1 MFNYVPRPVAPPA
14 ELVRSFLTPSS
25 GGGAMV
31 GGSKAEFSI
40 PCGQSSLHL
49 DPTQT
54 VLSYTINNNNAGA
67 MTLDGGGHACIQSL
81 SVFFGSVLIS
91 QIDEFGAL
99 FCLTQDFT
107 TDLDSLRSG
116 GTVRGV
122 ADFALTTL
130 TPTGANIVSAY
141 YARSGAT
148 IAANASLTVALPLM
162 NVLGTLAMKAIPL
175 SQLLDSIRLEV
186 KWAVQGNWG
195 TYVDAPSAATGCTIS
210 NAKLHISQVRLDGAV
225 EKAMI
230 DALNGIV
237 HVPCYDFTSFRSTVA
252 ANSGF
257 ISAQIP
263 VRVSQLSTIFVVLR
277 ESAVTNTFS
286 RKLISQRTKAGMI
299 DYRFRIGSMVI
310 PQSAIDCTNSAAEA
324 RSELARA
331 FGGGVADAAARSCIS
346 ADEYLNGGYAVGLSL
361 AAFPFSDTLSDG
373 LSTQNLHVVFEAKIS
388 PTNPALYV
396 DFYVQSEKMIVCQ
409 NGLMT
414 YEN

>member
-1 MFNYVPRPVAPPA
+1 
-14 ELVRSFLTPSS
+14 
-25 GGGAMV
+25 
-31 GGSKAEFSI
+31 
-40 PCGQSSLHL
+40 
-49 DPTQT
+49 
-54 VLSYTINNNNAGA
+54 
-67 MTLDGGGHACIQSL
+67 
-81 SVFFGSVLIS
+81 
-91 QIDEFGAL
+91 
-99 FCLTQDFT
+99 
-107 TDLDSLRSG
+107 
-116 GTVRGV
+116 
-122 ADFALTTL
+122 
-130 TPTGANIVSAY
+130 
-141 YARSGAT
+141 
-148 IAANASLTVALPLM
+148 M

-195 TYVDAPSAATGCTIS
+195 TYVDAPSALTGCTIS

-230 DALNGIV
+230 DSLNGIV
-237 HVPCYDFTSFRSTVA
+237 HCPCMDFTRYRTTVA

-277 ESAVTNTFS
+277 ESAVANTFS

-346 ADEYLNGGYAVGLSL
+346 SDEYLNGGYAVGLSL

-373 LSTQNLHVVFEAKIS
+373 ISTQNMHVVFEAKMS
-388 PTNPALYV
+388 SSNPALYV
-396 DFYVQSEKMIVCQ
+396 DFFVQSEKMIVCQ

>member
-141 YARSGAT
+141 YARAGAT
-148 IAANASLTVALPLM
+148 IAAGASLTVALPLM

-195 TYVDAPSAATGCTIS
+195 TYVDAPSAASGCTIS

-263 VRVSQLSTIFVVLR
+263 
-277 ESAVTNTFS
+277 
-286 RKLISQRTKAGMI
+286 LISQRTKAGMI

>member
-1 MFNYVPRPVAPPA
+1 
-14 ELVRSFLTPSS
+14 
-25 GGGAMV
+25 
-31 GGSKAEFSI
+31 
-40 PCGQSSLHL
+40 
-49 DPTQT
+49 
-54 VLSYTINNNNAGA
+54 
-67 MTLDGGGHACIQSL
+67 
-81 SVFFGSVLIS
+81 
-91 QIDEFGAL
+91 
-99 FCLTQDFT
+99 
-107 TDLDSLRSG
+107 
-116 GTVRGV
+116 
-122 ADFALTTL
+122 
-130 TPTGANIVSAY
+130 
-141 YARSGAT
+141 
-148 IAANASLTVALPLM
+148 M

-195 TYVDAPSAATGCTIS
+195 TYVDAPSALTGCTIS

-230 DALNGIV
+230 DSLNGIV
-237 HVPCYDFTSFRSTVA
+237 HCPCMDFTSFRTTVA

-277 ESAVTNTFS
+277 ESAVANTFS

-299 DYRFRIGSMVI
+299 DYRFKIGSMVI
-310 PQSAIDCTNSAAEA
+310 PQSAVDTTNSAAEA

-346 ADEYLNGGYAVGLSL
+346 ADEYVNGGYAVGLSL

-373 LSTQNLHVVFEAKIS
+373 ISTRNMHVVFEAKIS
-388 PTNPALYV
+388 SSNPALYV
-396 DFYVQSEKMIVCQ
+396 DFFVQSEKMIVCQ